1 MSTAIELRD
10 VRFSYSKKPVLQ
22 GIDLTV
28 DAGEVVCLLG
38 PNGVGKTTIIENI
51 IGSLTPDSGTVR
63 ALGTDPRKAGAEY
76 WSKLGL
82 VQQNWS
88 DHPKWRVIDQ
98 LNWIHSIH
106 RTTGT
111 QPMLADAA
119 LAAVGLEDKATLR
132 MSKLSGGQRR
142 SVDFAA
148 ALIGTPELLILDEP
162 TTGLDP
168 VSKARIHDLI
178 MDRADSAATVLMTTH
193 DLAEAEKLAS
203 RIVIMSQG
211 RIIADGSPAQLRDR
225 FATTAEVTWTQD
237 GQAFVH
243 STDTPEAFLQ
253 TLDLDAVSNLSVTRA
268 TLEDTYLAIVNT
280 HSQHEGDPHVH
291 A

>member
-1 MSTAIELRD
+1 MNTAIELRD
-10 VRFSYSKKPVLQ
+10 VSFSYGDKLVLDRVTTDIAQ
-22 GIDLTV
+22 
-28 DAGEVVCLLG
+28 GEVVCLLG
-38 PNGVGKTTIIENI
+38 PNGVGKTTLIEHL
-51 IGSLTPDSGTVR
+51 IGALTPDSGTVT
-63 ALGTDPRKAGAEY
+63 ALGTNPHKAGSEY

-111 QPMLADAA
+111 QPILADAA

-132 MSKLSGGQRR
+132 LSKLSGGQRR

-148 ALIGTPELLILDEP
+148 ALIGNPELLILDEP

-211 RIIADGSPAQLRDR
+211 RIIADGSPSQLRER

-237 GQAFVH
+237 GQTFVH

-268 TLEDTYLAIVNT
+268 TLEDTYLAIVNAQT
-280 HSQHEGDPHVH
+280 QLEGAPHAH

>member
-1 MSTAIELRD
+1 MNTALELKD
-10 VRFSYSKKPVLQ
+10 VSFSYGKKPVLQ
-22 GIDLTV
+22 GLNLTV
-28 DAGEVVCLLG
+28 GVGDVVCLLG
-38 PNGVGKTTIIENI
+38 PNGVGKTTVIENI

-63 ALGTDPRKAGAEY
+63 GLGTDPRKAGAEY

-98 LNWIHSIH
+98 LNWIHAIH

-111 QPMLADAA
+111 QPLAADAA
-119 LAAVGLEDKATLR
+119 LAAVGLEDKATQRL
-132 MSKLSGGQRR
+132 SKLSGGQRR

-148 ALIGTPELLILDEP
+148 ALIGNPELLILDEP

-178 MDRADSAATVLMTTH
+178 MERADSAATVLMTTH

-211 RIIADGSPAQLRDR
+211 RIIADGSPTQLRDR

-268 TLEDTYLAIVNT
+268 TLEDTYLAIVNA
-280 HSQHEGDPHVH
+280 HSQHEGEIH
-291 A
+291 AHA